1 MPSLSQAY
9 NSTVNSIT
17 SQVRHAND
25 RDSMRPIVMLQ
36 SDPGV
41 GKTSWIVQL
50 IEAMGARWVILS
62 LAQYDP
68 AEFGGWI
75 VSQGDKMVRLRPDW
89 MPTNTP
95 EEQARAEAGEVIG
108 VIIIDEPQN
117 APTALQNIAAQLTNE
132 RRVGNHYLP
141 DGWAIVLA
149 GNKDSNR
156 AGTTKMPTHL
166 RDRLMPIQIDA
177 DLEDFVAYANKV
189 GMSHLVT
196 GFVRARP
203 DLLSKFERDATA
215 WPSPRGWD
223 RVSTIL
229 SWGMDA
235 VEQTIAIAAQVGEGV
250 AAEFSGY
257 LRIADSMGD
266 PAEALAN
273 PTTYPVPDADPSAT
287 YAMCAALSNMAT
299 ADNFAAMLTYL
310 KRFDH
315 QEFAAFTVKDA
326 CNRKP
331 ELKKVP
337 ALRDYLLS
345 HGKDLLLN
353 W

>member
-1 MPSLSQAY
+1 
-9 NSTVNSIT
+9 
-17 SQVRHAND
+17 
-25 RDSMRPIVMLQ
+25 
-36 SDPGV
+36 
-41 GKTSWIVQL
+41 
-50 IEAMGARWVILS
+50 
-62 LAQYDP
+62 
-68 AEFGGWI
+68 
-75 VSQGDKMVRLRPDW
+75 
-89 MPTNTP
+89 
-95 EEQARAEAGEVIG
+95 
-108 VIIIDEPQN
+108 
-117 APTALQNIAAQLTNE
+117 
-132 RRVGNHYLP
+132 
-141 DGWAIVLA
+141 
-149 GNKDSNR
+149 
-156 AGTTKMPTHL
+156 
-166 RDRLMPIQIDA
+166 
-177 DLEDFVAYANKV
+177 
-189 GMSHLVT
+189 
-196 GFVRARP
+196 
-203 DLLSKFERDATA
+203 
-215 WPSPRGWD
+215 
-223 RVSTIL
+223 
-229 SWGMDA
+229 MDA